1 MNPSGNG
8 TRRKVAPSPLSHS
21 CWAAM
26 PPASCAPIVRPWN
39 ALRKETITRLAG
51 PCRRSPQVL
60 ASLMAAS
67 LASLPVVTTNTV

>member
-1 MNPSGNG
+1 
-8 TRRKVAPSPLSHS
+8 
-21 CWAAM
+21 M

-39 ALRKETITRLAG
+39 ALRKETITRLDG
-51 PCRRSPQVL
+51 PCLLRPQVL